1 MATSFDGDV
10 PMLELLACTRTRL
23 ESAYRRPIALLV
35 AVVATAYALP
45 ASAIPVFNRQTGQNC
60 QACHA
65 GGQYPELT
73 PYGRMFKL
81 TGYTIGHRTDVPL
94 AMMALASVSSVRNTS
109 KSDDSSADFSKNNRV
124 VLASASLFA
133 GGRITDNLG
142 AFVQYTYDPYASQ
155 DASGKYHSHAA
166 ADNMDIRYADRFVG
180 TAHDL
185 VFGVSANNNPSVA
198 DPWNTA
204 AAWMQY
210 VPVPSPSSSQF
221 IDGATPYPG
230 YAVGGNTS
238 GLTAYAF
245 LDEHLYIEAGAYRS
259 TRGVFGFM
267 KLGQSTS
274 GLTRLQ
280 GNAPYVRAAWNVA
293 WGASTLMIGG
303 STMSSRVYDDPAV
316 ADPATLHRFRDSS
329 IDAQYQWLLDP
340 HALTLQA
347 VATRQQ
353 HRYPGFLAG
362 QAPAFVDA
370 QGNALAPSSP
380 SDVLRLLRAKASY
393 TWRATYGGSASY
405 FDLSGTTNTLNQSS
419 GYDPLT
425 GTITT
430 ATSAAAP
437 STRVNGNLTGNPR
450 TTGETLEAYWLPW
463 QNLRVGAQYTLYQ
476 RYNGSARNYDG
487 FGRNASDNDSLFVYA
502 WFAY

>member
-1 MATSFDGDV
+1 MFD
-10 PMLELLACTRTRL
+10 LLAQMTGWL
-23 ESAYRRPIALLV
+23 EPWRRHRVALLLT
-35 AVVATAYALP
+35 AATMTIAAP

-81 TGYTIGHRTDVPL
+81 TGYTIGSRTEIPL
-94 AMMALASVSSVRNTS
+94 AMMAVASISSVRNTS
-109 KSDDSSADFSKNNRV
+109 KSDDPAADFSKNDKP

-133 GGRITDNLG
+133 GGRVTDNIG
-142 AFVQYTYDPYASQ
+142 AFLQYTVDPYANL
-155 DASGKYHSHAA
+155 DASGKYHAHAA

-180 TAHDL
+180 NAHDI

-230 YAVGGNTS
+230 YGVGGNTS
-238 GLTAYAF
+238 GLTAYTL
-245 LDEHLYIEAGAYRS
+245 LDEHLYLEAGAYRS

-267 KLGQSTS
+267 KLGQPTS
-274 GLTRLQ
+274 ALTRLQ
-280 GNAPYVRAAWNVA
+280 GNAPYVRVALNHA

-303 STMSSRVYDDPAV
+303 STMTSRVYDDPAV
-316 ADPATLHRFRDSS
+316 ADPSTLHRFRDIT

-353 HRYPGFLAG
+353 QRYPGFLTG
-362 QAPAFVDA
+362 QVPAFVDA
-370 QGNALAPSSP
+370 QGNALPPSSP

-393 TWRATYGGSASY
+393 TWRATYGGSVSY
-405 FDLSGTTNTLNQSS
+405 FDLSGTSNTLNQSS

-430 ATSAAAP
+430 SSSAAAP

-450 TTGETLEAYWLPW
+450 TTGQTLEAYWLPW
-463 QNLRVGAQYTLYQ
+463 QNLRIGAQYTFYQ
-476 RYNGSARNYDG
+476 RFNGSARNYDG

>member
-1 MATSFDGDV
+1 MGAGFDGDV
-10 PMLELLACTRTRL
+10 PMLEFLARMMVRRK
-23 ESAYRRPIALLV
+23 SARGRRAALVV
-35 AVVATAYALP
+35 AVAAATQALP
-45 ASAIPVFNRQTGQNC
+45 AAAIPVFNRQTGQNC

-81 TGYTIGHRTDVPL
+81 TGYTIGRRTDVPL

-109 KSDDSSADFSKNNRV
+109 KSDDPSADFSKNDRV

-142 AFVQYTYDPYASQ
+142 AFLQYTYDPYASQ
-155 DASGKYHSHAA
+155 DASGKYHGHAA

-180 TAHDL
+180 TGHDL

-230 YAVGGNTS
+230 YGVGGNTS

-245 LDEHLYIEAGAYRS
+245 LDEHLYLEAGAYRS
-259 TRGVFGFM
+259 TRGVLAFM
-267 KLGQSTS
+267 KLGQPTS

-280 GNAPYVRAAWNVA
+280 GNAPYLRAAWNVA

-303 STMSSRVYDDPAV
+303 STMRSRVYDDPSV

-329 IDAQYQWLLDP
+329 VDAQYQWLLDP

-353 HRYPGFLAG
+353 HRYPDSLAG

-370 QGNALAPSSP
+370 QGNPLPPSSP

-393 TWRATYGGSASY
+393 TWRATYGAGISY

-425 GTITT
+425 GTIT

-463 QNLRVGAQYTLYQ
+463 QNLRVGAQYTFYQ

>member
-1 MATSFDGDV
+1 MFD
-10 PMLELLACTRTRL
+10 LLARVPPRL
-23 ESAYRRPIALLV
+23 LDARRRWPAWLLV
-35 AVVATAYALP
+35 VAAATWTSA

-65 GGQYPELT
+65 GGQFPELT

-81 TGYTIGHRTDVPL
+81 TGYTIGSRTAVPL
-94 AMMALASVSSVRNTS
+94 AMMAVASVSSVRNTG
-109 KSDDSSADFSKNNRV
+109 KSDDPGADFSKNGKLV
-124 VLASASLFA
+124 FAGASVFA
-133 GGRITDNLG
+133 GGRITDNFG
-142 AFVQYTYDPYASQ
+142 AFLQYTYDPYASQ
-155 DASGKYHSHAA
+155 DAGGKYHGHAA
-166 ADNMDIRYADRFVG
+166 ADNMDIRYADHFVG
-180 TAHDL
+180 ATHDL

-230 YAVGGNTS
+230 YGTGGNTS

-245 LDEHLYIEAGAYRS
+245 LDGHLYLEGGVYRS
-259 TRGVFGFM
+259 TRGALAFM
-267 KLGQSTS
+267 KLGQATS
-274 GLTRLQ
+274 DLTRLQ
-280 GNAPYVRAAWNVA
+280 GNAPYLRAAYNVA

-303 STMSSRVYDDPAV
+303 ATMASRVYDDPADTS
-316 ADPATLHRFRDSS
+316 DPSTLHRFRDSS

-347 VATRQQ
+347 VATRQV

-362 QAPAFVDA
+362 QVPAFVDA
-370 QGNALAPSSP
+370 QGNPLAASS
-380 SDVLRLLRAKASY
+380 STDVLRLLRTKASY
-393 TWRATYGGSASY
+393 TWRATYGASLSY
-405 FDLSGTTNTLNQSS
+405 FDLSGTSNTLNQSS

-425 GTITT
+425 GTITSD
-430 ATSAAAP
+430 ASAAAP

-450 TTGETLEAYWLPW
+450 TLGETLEAYWLPW
-463 QNLRVGAQYTLYQ
+463 QNLRVGAQYTFYQ

-487 FGRNASDNDSLFVYA
+487 FGRNAADNDSLFVYA
-502 WFAY
+502 WLSY